1 MQLNLHDLQQIPVN
15 INPLQQVADYTAQ
28 HVELAVDNVSL
39 ILVDNEEIQRLNRL
53 FRGFDKP
60 TDVLTFECDEE
71 EEGIAGEI
79 MISVEM
85 AVSQA
90 AQAGHDTAS
99 ELAWLVS
106 HSILHLA
113 GYDDE
118 TPEGLAEMIELQR
131 VIMSALNIEVM
142 A

>member
-28 HVELAVDNVSL
+28 HVKLAVDNVSL

-71 EEGIAGEI
+71 EEEIAGEI

-85 AVSQA
+85 AVNQA

-131 VIMSALNIEVM
+131 EIMSALNIEVM

>member
-1 MQLNLHDLQQIPVN
+1 MQLHLHDLQQIPVDFG
-15 INPLQQVADYTAQ
+15 LLEKVADFTAQ
-28 HVELAVDNVSL
+28 HVDLDVENVSL
-39 ILVDNEEIQRLNRL
+39 ILVDNEEIQRLNRS

-60 TDVLTFECDEE
+60 TDVLTFECDEAD
-71 EEGIAGEI
+71 EGIAGEI

-90 AQAGHDTAS
+90 QLAGHDTTS
-99 ELAWLVS
+99 ELAWLMA

-118 TPEGLAEMIELQR
+118 TAEGLAEMIELQHE
-131 VIMSALNIEVM
+131 IMSALKIEVN